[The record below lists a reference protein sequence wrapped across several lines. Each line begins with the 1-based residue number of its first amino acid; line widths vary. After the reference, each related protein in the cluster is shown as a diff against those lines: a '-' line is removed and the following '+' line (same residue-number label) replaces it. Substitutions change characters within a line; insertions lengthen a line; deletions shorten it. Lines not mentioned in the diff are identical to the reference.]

1 MTFEDFCS
9 CNNIIVKFENF
20 TTKVKGF
27 CLKEDEYY
35 IVFVNSRFCS
45 SSCINTIQHEIIHIM
60 ENHFQCD
67 RNHIEECEK
76 EVKILINDM
85 KLNFHYSMDASH

>member
-27 CLKEDEYY
+27 CLKEDDYY
-35 IVFVNSRFCS
+35 IVFVNSRFCN
-45 SSCINTIQHEIIHIM
+45 SSCINTIHHEIIHIM
-60 ENHFQCD
+60 ENHLHCGCD
-67 RNHIEECEK
+67 DIEECEK
-76 EVKILINDM
+76 EVLHIIGNIKELFLND
-85 KLNFHYSMDASH
+85 LVY